1 MGFKKAKIT
10 TTLVEALKP
19 GETVMDTEL
28 PGYLVRRQLGEAR
41 IYAVRKHANGK
52 RHFETVGEHGREGW
66 TEVRARRKA
75 LDIIS
80 ALRNGLDPAT
90 ERLKVKAMPTLA
102 EWAETFFDKHGP
114 TLETQD
120 VRRLPQP
127 ATCPYSPMR
136 CGRPAGTK
144 LPGAAE
150 NGSNHVRTRA
160 SAASQVEG
168 QGAHRQLHA
177 GLYWSTVFKGLREG
191 RLPAEDLSQPSTRDQ
206 KIPRT
211 STGTLPDCGGV
222 GQARRG
228 FGGS

>member
-10 TTLVEALKP
+10 TTVVESLKP
-19 GETVMDTEL
+19 GETVTVTEL

-102 EWAETFFDKHGP
+102 ESAETFFDKHGP
-114 TLETQD
+114 L
-120 VRRLPQP
+120 RKLK
-127 ATCPYSPMR
+127 TCADYRSLLRVHIAP
-136 CGRPAGTK
+136 CD
-144 LPGAAE
+144 GAAGRYKIAWGGGE
-150 NGSNHVRTRA
+150 WIKSRA
-160 SAASQVEG
+160 NTCKRCISS
-168 QGAHRQLHA
+168 
-177 GLYWSTVFKGLREG
+177 
-191 RLPAEDLSQPSTRDQ
+191 
-206 KIPRT
+206 
-211 STGTLPDCGGV
+211 
-222 GQARRG
+222 
-228 FGGS
+228 